1 MQCANIRAVNEL
13 ISQQFDEPMLKQL
26 GEHETNANRTQAERE
41 RLLAL
46 IMTHIS
52 PETALDYLL
61 ASGISNEEILRLSGI
76 SRATL
81 YSHLRK
87 RRNGETL
94 LFRNPAAER
103 LVRAYHIRRAQ
114 VEADRAARKELGL

>member
-1 MQCANIRAVNEL
+1 MADTLGVLLNKEL
-13 ISQQFDEPMLKQL
+13 NLV
-26 GEHETNANRTQAERE
+26 

-61 ASGISNEEILRLSGI
+61 GSGISNEEILRLSGI

-87 RRNGETL
+87 RKNGVHNP
-94 LFRNPAAER
+94 FRNPAAER
-103 LVRAYHIRRAQ
+103 LVRAYHLRREQ
-114 VEADRAARKELGL
+114 VEQEEKTRKELGL

>member
-1 MQCANIRAVNEL
+1 M
-13 ISQQFDEPMLKQL
+13 FKQL

-81 YSHLRK
+81 YLHLRK

-103 LVRAYHIRRAQ
+103 LVKAYHIRRAQ
-114 VEADRAARKELGL
+114 LSPIVPHERSLGYDSFDSHSRPRAHRHGLPDL